1 MKKLYGIGTGP
12 GASDLITVRSA
23 RLIENADVIFAPN
36 NKGKNMA
43 LDTVR
48 EYIKTENI
56 IFLDFPMGK
65 VGPEIYK
72 KNLEI
77 IHENLSDNKSGV
89 FITIGDAAIYST
101 FINTLY
107 FDEEISFEMSPG
119 IPSFLAAA
127 DFAGVPLTT
136 KGKNFLL
143 TDDIEN
149 ANLEFVDRIAILK
162 TYKNKKEVIEKLEAH
177 NFSYIYLENVSAENE
192 LILREKEEIL
202 ERENYMSLMIGW
214 KNE

>member
-56 IFLDFPMGK
+56 IFLDFPMGQ

-72 KNLEI
+72 KNLDI

-107 FDEEISFEMSPG
+107 FDEEIYFEMSPG
-119 IPSFLAAA
+119 IPSFLAAG
-127 DFAGVPLTT
+127 DFAGVPLAT

-177 NFSYIYLENVSAENE
+177 NFSYIYLENVSVENE

>member
-12 GASDLITVRSA
+12 GAADLITVRSKN
-23 RLIENADVIFAPN
+23 LIENADVIFAPN

-56 IFLDFPMGK
+56 VYLDFPMGK
-65 VGPEIYK
+65 VGAEIYK

-77 IHENLSDNKSGV
+77 IHENLSDESFGV
-89 FITIGDAAIYST
+89 FLTIGDAAIYST

-149 ANLEFVDRIAILK
+149 SNLEFVDRIAILK

-177 NFSYIYLENVSAENE
+177 NFSYIYLENVSAKDE
-192 LILREKEEIL
+192 LILRDKEEIL

-214 KNE
+214 RNE

>member
-56 IFLDFPMGK
+56 IYLD
-65 VGPEIYK
+65 
-72 KNLEI
+72 
-77 IHENLSDNKSGV
+77 LSDNKSGV

-127 DFAGVPLTT
+127 DFAGVPLAT

-192 LILREKEEIL
+192 LILRKKEEIL

>member
-72 KNLEI
+72 ESRN
-77 IHENLSDNKSGV
+77 
-89 FITIGDAAIYST
+89 Y
-101 FINTLY
+101 
-107 FDEEISFEMSPG
+107 PR
-119 IPSFLAAA
+119 
-127 DFAGVPLTT
+127 
-136 KGKNFLL
+136 
-143 TDDIEN
+143 
-149 ANLEFVDRIAILK
+149 EFVGQQVRSFYYDWRRCNLQHI
-162 TYKNKKEVIEKLEAH
+162 YK
-177 NFSYIYLENVSAENE
+177 Y
-192 LILREKEEIL
+192 
-202 ERENYMSLMIGW
+202 SLFR
-214 KNE
+214 